1 MQVLPHG
8 MQELLRIGRHNLS
21 GQRKHSGRGE
31 TAPAHAGTGAS
42 GREPGG
48 CPPGPCIALAQTR
61 RRCQTVTG
69 RSPLASQ
76 ILDVSVR
83 A

>member
-1 MQVLPHG
+1 MAHP
-8 MQELLRIGRHNLS
+8 
-21 GQRKHSGRGE
+21 RGG
-31 TAPAHAGTGAS
+31 TAAS

-48 CPPGPCIALAQTR
+48 CPPGFGFETR
-61 RRCQTVTG
+61 RLCQTVTG
-69 RSPLASQ
+69 RSPSTAQ